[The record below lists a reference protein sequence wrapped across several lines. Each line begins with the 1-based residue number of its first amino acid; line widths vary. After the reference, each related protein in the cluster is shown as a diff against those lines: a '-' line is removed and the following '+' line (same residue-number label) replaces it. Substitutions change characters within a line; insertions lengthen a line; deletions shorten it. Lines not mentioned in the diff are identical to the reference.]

1 MQYLSSADLL
11 LSLQSG
17 FRPGHSTETAVLRV
31 LSDILQAVDC
41 GDSAAL
47 ILLDLSAAFNTVDH
61 SILLQ
66 RLQTTFSIHDAAH
79 RWFHSYLSGWYVRR
93 VPQGSVLGPILFV
106 LYTAYFVQL
115 IETFSLS
122 PHLHADDTQVYGSCA
137 PTAVALPASQISECV
152 DAVVAWMKSNR
163 LQLNSAKTDLWCAT
177 SRRRHQ
183 LPMTA
188 MLIDGFP
195 VTLVQNVHDLGIYI
209 DGDLSMRTHVQQTT
223 SSCFAALHQLRQV
236 CRLVPTATFQT
247 LTVTLVNQWLDY
259 GNSTLVNAAARLI
272 FHLRRFD
279 HITDALVSLHWLRVP
294 EQIQFK
300 IAMLTYRVL
309 HGNAPWYLG
318 PLTSTVDVPG
328 RRALRYAGTNRV
340 VMPPVRL
347 ATAGSRAFPVGA
359 AHTWNSLLEHT
370 VSASTLQSFKR
381 HLKTFLL

>member
-47 ILLDLSAAFNTVDH
+47 ILIDLSAAFNTVDH

-66 RLQTTFSIHDAAH
+66 LLQTTFSIHDAAH
-79 RWFHSYLSGWYVRR
+79 RWFHSYLSGWYQYVRR

-177 SRRRHQ
+177 SCRRHQ

-209 DGDLSMRTHVQQTT
+209 DGDLSMQTHVQRTT
-223 SSCFAALHQLRQV
+223 SSCFAALRQLRQIRRTNGHIPDV
-236 CRLVPTATFQT
+236 NGRPCRPTAGLREQHTGRHSI
-247 LTVTLVNQWLDY
+247 LL
-259 GNSTLVNAAARLI
+259 NAQAAVSIESCRTAD
-272 FHLRRFD
+272 FPSQMLRQ
-279 HITDALVSLHWLRVP
+279 H
-294 EQIQFK
+294 
-300 IAMLTYRVL
+300 Y
-309 HGNAPWYLG
+309 
-318 PLTSTVDVPG
+318 
-328 RRALRYAGTNRV
+328 
-340 VMPPVRL
+340 
-347 ATAGSRAFPVGA
+347 
-359 AHTWNSLLEHT
+359 
-370 VSASTLQSFKR
+370 
-381 HLKTFLL
+381 

>member
-1 MQYLSSADLL
+1 MQYLSSANLL
-11 LSLQSG
+11 PSLQSG

-47 ILLDLSAAFNTVDH
+47 ILLDLSAAFDTVDH

-66 RLQTTFSIHDAAH
+66 RLQTTFSIH
-79 RWFHSYLSGWYVRR
+79 RWFHSYLSGWYQYVRR

-152 DAVVAWMKSNR
+152 DAVVAWMKSNK

-177 SRRRHQ
+177 SRGRHQ

-195 VTLVQNVHDLGIYI
+195 VTLVQNVRDLGIYI
-209 DGDLSMRTHVQQTT
+209 NGDLSMRTHV
-223 SSCFAALHQLRQV
+223 
-236 CRLVPTATFQT
+236 
-247 LTVTLVNQWLDY
+247 
-259 GNSTLVNAAARLI
+259 
-272 FHLRRFD
+272 
-279 HITDALVSLHWLRVP
+279 
-294 EQIQFK
+294 
-300 IAMLTYRVL
+300 
-309 HGNAPWYLG
+309 
-318 PLTSTVDVPG
+318 
-328 RRALRYAGTNRV
+328 
-340 VMPPVRL
+340 
-347 ATAGSRAFPVGA
+347 
-359 AHTWNSLLEHT
+359 
-370 VSASTLQSFKR
+370 
-381 HLKTFLL
+381 